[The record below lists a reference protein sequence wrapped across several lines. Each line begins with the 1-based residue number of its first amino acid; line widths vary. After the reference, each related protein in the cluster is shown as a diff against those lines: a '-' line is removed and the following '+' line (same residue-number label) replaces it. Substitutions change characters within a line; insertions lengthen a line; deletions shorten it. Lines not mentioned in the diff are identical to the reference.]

1 MQVETFQDL
10 IDWTRE
16 LHGFLAKCLQHCSV
30 QQDEPRAKVL
40 LEYLATHEANLE
52 STVASIPTRRGFRG
66 GNGKP
71 SHFLWLPRHAAA
83 MERVP
88 NFRDLWTRQYE

>member
-30 QQDEPRAKVL
+30 QQDEPRAKAL

-52 STVASIPTRRGFRG
+52 STMASF
-66 GNGKP
+66 
-71 SHFLWLPRHAAA
+71 
-83 MERVP
+83 ERQA
-88 NFRDLWTRQYE
+88 NRDMDL